1 MPHAGPELTGG
12 SPGALLLAVTNPV
25 DVVTRAALRASGL
38 PPSRVIGTGTVLD
51 GSRLRAVLARRCGV
65 AVPSTPTW
73 SARPA
78 PPPAPDC
85 AHPASGRYSPG

>member
-1 MPHAGPELTGG
+1 MGR

-25 DVVTRAALRASGL
+25 DVVTRAALRAGGL

-65 AVPSTPTW
+65 AVQNVH
-73 SARPA
+73 AYVVREA
-78 PPPAPDC
+78 C
-85 AHPASGRYSPG
+85 AAAGA